1 MKCYTDVQ
9 VVLHEAPVPQL
20 GDLAASSVTD
30 FCLMHIPS
38 DLTNLS
44 YELVMHERILL
55 ISHRDHPL
63 AQGLD
68 SPCSAPLPFE
78 DLRRLE
84 HERIIMLPEDWRLSK
99 LLYNTFSVQNVEP
112 LNILTT
118 TNNTTAINLVA
129 ENMGFTFL
137 PESGIHRTPYLDRLA
152 FFTVGTPP
160 LTSPLAVVYKKNSFL
175 SPAARTFMDLI
186 KEYYRQFD
194 RGSALSDS

>member
-1 MKCYTDVQ
+1 
-9 VVLHEAPVPQL
+9 
-20 GDLAASSVTD
+20 
-30 FCLMHIPS
+30 MHIPS

-68 SPCSAPLPFE
+68 SPCSAPLPFG

-99 LLYNTFSVQNVEP
+99 LLYNTFSVQSVEP

-137 PESGIHRTPYLDRLA
+137 PESGIHRTPYLDRLS